1 MMAKKREINVQNI
14 PIAVVDHNNSDY
26 ISITDMIKAKKGNF
40 FVEHWLRN
48 RNTVEFLGIWESI
61 NNPNFNYV
69 EFDVIKSH
77 AGLNSFKISVKE
89 WAAKTNAIGLIAK
102 AGRYGGTYAHKDI
115 AFEFGSWI
123 SPAFKLYLIKEFQR
137 LKEIES
143 NTHQL
148 EWNFRR
154 SLAATN
160 YRIQTDAIKE
170 KLIPWGDTPQK
181 SDVYIYAEEADLVNL
196 ALFGLTAKQWKEQYP
211 EIASGHK
218 TIRDCADTHS
228 LIVLSNLEN
237 LNAVWIRQGVGKKER
252 YEMMREAAIDQLAS
266 LQKYLAAPSTIESPN
281 KKKMSELLQA
291 KK

>member
-1 MMAKKREINVQNI
+1 MVKKRVINVDSI
-14 PIAVVDHNNSDY
+14 SIAVVDHNHSDY
-26 ISITDMIKAKKGNF
+26 ISITDMVKAKEGNYF
-40 FVEHWLRN
+40 IENWLRN

-69 EFDVIKSH
+69 EYDKLKSQ

-89 WAAKTNAIGLIAK
+89 WAAKTRAVGLISK

-123 SPAFKLYLIKEFQR
+123 SAAFKLYLIKEFQR
-137 LKEIES
+137 LKEVES

-154 SLAATN
+154 ALAATN
-160 YRIQTDAIKE
+160 NCIHTDAIRE
-170 KLIPWGDTPQK
+170 KLIPWSDIHQK
-181 SDVYIYAEEADLVNL
+181 QDVYIYGEEADLINL

-211 EIASGHK
+211 EEAKQRKS
-218 TIRDCADTHS
+218 IRDCVDTHR

-237 LNAVWIRQGVGKKER
+237 LNAFLIRQGVGRKER
-252 YEMMREAAIDQLAS
+252 FDLMREAALNQLKS
-266 LQKYLAAPSTIESPN
+266 LQKHAGDPISMGNSSNLD
-281 KKKMSELLQA
+281 LQEGA
-291 KK
+291 GV